1 MAKII
6 VGIAGQIASGKDTV
20 SKYIADEYGATRYG
34 SSSIF
39 RSALKDLF
47 LPETRENLQKISLA
61 LRQAFGDDLV
71 ARVLREDIERTDG
84 DFIVVDGVRRL
95 SDILLLKQEPNFY
108 LLYVDAPMELR
119 YERIVKRAQNA
130 DDQTKT
136 LEEFR
141 EDNEREAEVS
151 IKALQ
156 SQANGVV
163 ENTGDLKA
171 LFDQVNAF
179 IKKIDPT
186 GSVCQKKE
194 KES

>member
-20 SKYIADEYGATRYG
+20 SKYLADTYGATRYG

-39 RSALKDLF
+39 RSALRNLF
-47 LPETRENLQKISLA
+47 LPETRENLQKISFA

-71 ARVLREDIERTDG
+71 ARVLREDIQRTEG

-136 LEEFR
+136 IEEFR
-141 EDNEREAEVS
+141 QDHEREAEVS

-163 ENTGDLKA
+163 ENTGDITS
-171 LFDQVNAF
+171 LFAQVDTF

-186 GSVCQKKE
+186 ESICRKKE
-194 KES
+194 S

>member
-20 SKYIADEYGATRYG
+20 SKYITDEYGATRYG
-34 SSSIF
+34 SSGIF
-39 RSALKDLF
+39 RSALRNLF

-71 ARVLREDIERTDG
+71 ARVLHEDIKRTEG
-84 DFIVVDGVRRL
+84 DFNVVDGVRRL

-136 LEEFR
+136 IDEFR
-141 EDNEREAEVS
+141 QDHEREAEVS

-171 LFDQVNAF
+171 LFDQVDAF
-179 IKKIDPT
+179 IKKIDLT

>member
-6 VGIAGQIASGKDTV
+6 LGIAGQIASGKDTV
-20 SKYIADEYGATRYG
+20 SKYLADEYGAIRYG

-39 RSALKDLF
+39 RSTLRNLF
-47 LPETRENLQKISLA
+47 LPETRENLQKMSFA

-71 ARVLREDIERTDG
+71 ARVLREDIGQTEG

-95 SDILLLKQEPNFY
+95 SDILLLKQEPNFF

-119 YERIVKRAQNA
+119 YERIVKRSQNA

-141 EDNEREAEVS
+141 QDHEREAEVS

-163 ENTGDLKA
+163 ENTGDITS
-171 LFDQVNAF
+171 LFAQVDAF

-186 GSVCQKKE
+186 ESICRKKE
-194 KES
+194 SL

>member
-1 MAKII
+1 MAKLI

-20 SKYIADEYGATRYG
+20 SKYIADEYGAIRYG

-39 RSALKDLF
+39 RATLRNLF
-47 LPETRENLQKISLA
+47 LPETRDNLQKMSLA
-61 LRQAFGDDLV
+61 LRQTFGDDLV
-71 ARVLREDIERTDG
+71 ARVLHEDIKRTAG
-84 DFIVVDGVRRL
+84 EFIVVDGVRRL

-108 LLYVDAPMELR
+108 LLYVDAPLELR

-136 LEEFR
+136 IEEFR
-141 EDNEREAEVS
+141 QDHEREAEIS

-163 ENTGDLKA
+163 ENDGDLTK
-171 LFDQVNAF
+171 LFEQVDMF

-186 GSVCQKKE
+186 GSVCRKKE
-194 KES
+194 S